1 MLVSDEEFIGIGHA
15 AASPDDFSHPRS
27 MSARSIASGARIS
40 RNLREDFPE
49 RLRIRRPVWA
59 NDLREML
66 AALAKIEFSA
76 RSRHHLLKL
85 CECAARCGSEEVEA
99 RVSSELLAM
108 LSQKG
113 RAGLESELRRR
124 IARVTKPSFTL
135 ELNAFRLAFRA
146 IHSQREIEPPEVMTE
161 KFLGRKP
168 SDRLFPMFKRFP
180 VLAKL
185 WCLLISQWVDEI
197 SELLLRFNAD
207 RVALS
212 RSFLASRPID
222 KIIDLRS
229 GLSDPHSGGRTVML
243 IRCRGGSIIY
253 KPRCGHGE
261 QEWFK
266 FVRHLNTKGLR
277 PKLRAAKV
285 LCRDGY
291 CWMEEINYA
300 RCKDYAAARRFY
312 ERLGATIAAA
322 YLLRAV
328 DCHRDN
334 LLASG
339 EYPVLIDAESLWH
352 LSRGE
357 RAQSCLKALFQTG
370 FISASK
376 QRSSLQYR
384 SSVLG
389 RADSG
394 RHIPRISGER
404 LNASKYEHEIVTGF
418 RRTWQCTLG
427 SRKRRIDCTRLWL
440 GGLPQQA
447 RLVFWPTESYAAIMR
462 ASIQPV
468 ALRSGIERDRLIARL
483 CTRSALPRA
492 ILHEEINALMQLDV
506 PYFIRKIKLGPLP
519 PEEDTPPTEIIEAL
533 RRAAHL

>member
-1 MLVSDEEFIGIGHA
+1 MIISDKEFFAIVR
-15 AASPDDFSHPRS
+15 AASSC
-27 MSARSIASGARIS
+27 
-40 RNLREDFPE
+40 EDFLHRKKREPCSMAGAARTSSGLRGALSE
-49 RLRIRRPVWA
+49 RLRVEIPVWA
-59 NDLREML
+59 NELREMFD
-66 AALAKIEFSA
+66 ALPMFEFS
-76 RSRHHLLKL
+76 SRNASPLHKL
-85 CECAARCGSEEVEA
+85 CKCGARYGSQKLEA
-99 RVSSELLAM
+99 RASLKPRTL
-108 LSQKG
+108 LSQKA
-113 RAGLESELRRR
+113 RAHLERELERR
-124 IARVTKPSFTL
+124 IARATKPCFTL

-146 IHSQREIEPPEVMTE
+146 IYSHREIASLEVITE

-168 SDRLFPMFKRFP
+168 CERLFPMFKRFP

-185 WCLLISQWVDEI
+185 WQVLISQWIDETA
-197 SELLLRFNAD
+197 ELLLRFSAD
-207 RVALS
+207 RSTLS
-212 RSFLASRPID
+212 RSFLASRSID

-229 GLSDPHSGGRTVML
+229 GLSDPHNGGRTVTL
-243 IRCRGGSIIY
+243 IRCKGGSIIY
-253 KPRCGHGE
+253 KPRPGHGE

-277 PKLRAAKV
+277 PNLRAAKV

-300 RCKDYAAARRFY
+300 RCKDHAAARRFY
-312 ERLGATIAAA
+312 ERLGATIATA

-334 LLASG
+334 LIASG
-339 EYPVLIDAESLWH
+339 EYPVLIDAETLWH

-370 FISASK
+370 FIPASK
-376 QRSSLQYR
+376 QRSSLHYR
-384 SSVLG
+384 SSILG

-404 LNASKYEHEIVTGF
+404 LNASKYEREIVTGF
-418 RRTWQCTLG
+418 RRAWQCTLG
-427 SRKRRIDCTRLWL
+427 SRKQRIEFTRLWR
-440 GGLPQQA
+440 GGRPKQA
-447 RLVFWPTESYAAIMR
+447 RWIFWPTESYAAIMR
-462 ASIQPV
+462 ASIQPA

-483 CTRSALPRA
+483 CTRSAVLRS
-492 ILHEEINALMQLDV
+492 ILHEEINALRQLDV
-506 PYFIRKIKLGPLP
+506 PHFIRKIKLGPLR